1 MKKLICLLKA
11 TMSGDMNIF
20 KVKINKTTNIK
31 KNTSNKLVIAL
42 LSLMLFGVAFS
53 YANMFAEP
61 LKQVNMTYVM
71 LELFA
76 ISVSVFALL
85 ECIYKSQGIL
95 FEAKDNDLLFSMPI
109 KKKTIISARLIKL
122 LVFEYIFDFL
132 FFIPAIIV
140 YAKLEQPSWT
150 YWLTSLVM
158 LIVLPVLPTVIG
170 SAMGYLIKIFSNKFK
185 KRKIIQTITTLFST
199 LIVMYFAFNLQN
211 ILLNLANNAN
221 NIDKILSKI
230 YYPIKLYIS
239 LINAF
244 NIKELAILILINVA
258 ISIAF
263 VAIFSISYF
272 KVISKSSEIS
282 KNAKYKLNTKTN
294 SQFKSLVIKD
304 FKRFLASPIYIVNSG
319 FGLIILFIIS
329 VCVCINFEGVVK
341 LVCSNFL
348 QQNISIDFQNIIK
361 LIPMGFLAIIA
372 FVIPLSMISSASISI
387 EGKSLEFTK
396 TLPVSGKKILL
407 AKVLMSDLIIII
419 PTIICAIMLAIRFN
433 FDIMNTLQIII
444 VCIVLANFTSI
455 LGLIINL
462 IFPKMDAKND
472 TEVVKQSASTLVAT
486 FSGMLVFGSLIMLW
500 TVLNTI
506 INFEL
511 FIFIIIAIFVVLNI
525 IEYKILTTYGVKR
538 LCKI

>member
-455 LGLIINL
+455 LGLVINL

-525 IEYKILTTYGVKR
+525 IGYKILTTYGVKR
-538 LCKI
+538 LGKI

>member
-140 YAKLEQPSWT
+140 YANLEQPSWT
-150 YWLTSLVM
+150 YWLTSFVM

-486 FSGMLVFGSLIMLW
+486 FSGMLVFGILIMLW

-525 IEYKILTTYGVKR
+525 IGYKILTTYGVKR